1 MCGWVWWWGV
11 SGFFQ
16 VVLVVWS
23 GWVCRV
29 GVIREYGTG
38 RWGLGDAD
46 EMTVRC
52 LLGVLVLC

>member
-1 MCGWVWWWGV
+1 M
-11 SGFFQ
+11 
-16 VVLVVWS
+16 LVVWS

-38 RWGLGDAD
+38 RWGLSDAD